1 MGTVGAKLK
10 GAHRLPPVEALRA
23 LARPRLARRI
33 LRESYDSRM
42 ITLTQTAILL
52 AAAVV
57 AVSLFRF
64 AHLSSILG
72 YLAAGLVIGPWGLN
86 LIGDIGDIT
95 QVAQFG
101 IVLLLFII
109 GLELQPTR
117 LWVMRRFVFG
127 LGAMQ
132 VAVCTLLLGAIAW
145 ALGQGLGAAAVIGF
159 GLSLSSTPLV
169 LQVLAERR
177 ELKTQHGRAAFGVL
191 LFQDLAVLP
200 ALAVLP
206 LLEAVPAAHSSAG
219 PWWVGVLKLLAVG
232 AGVLI
237 GGGRLVLR
245 PALRLVARVQVSEV
259 FTAAALLTV
268 ILTAVLANRVGL
280 SAALGAFLAGVLLA
294 DSEFRHELEADLEP
308 FKGLLLGLFFISV
321 GMAAN
326 LGLLRSEPL
335 EVLALTVGFLAVKII
350 AISALGKLAGLRGD
364 SPLRLGFAL
373 PTGGEFAFVL
383 FTLAERGK
391 LLDAGTSDLLI
402 LAVTLS
408 MMLGPLLLIAYE
420 ALSRP
425 WQKVKE
431 APYDDIDAHDIPVI
445 IAGFGRF
452 GQIVARVLLV
462 RGTPFT
468 ALDNSQTHVD
478 FLRRFGNQVY
488 YGDASRLDLL
498 RAAGAQTARVLVLA
512 IDDVDASVRTATV
525 VREQFPH
532 LRIFARARSRQHA
545 FSLMDAGVTEVIRE
559 TYASSL
565 EMAGAVLEALGESA
579 TTSREVLRRF
589 RQHDEQTLRAQYQVK
604 EDEEKFLAT
613 TRAAAQQLESLF
625 EADEASTEATRRHG

>member
-1 MGTVGAKLK
+1 
-10 GAHRLPPVEALRA
+10 
-23 LARPRLARRI
+23 
-33 LRESYDSRM
+33 
-42 ITLTQTAILL
+42 
-52 AAAVV
+52 
-57 AVSLFRF
+57 
-64 AHLSSILG
+64 
-72 YLAAGLVIGPWGLN
+72 
-86 LIGDIGDIT
+86 
-95 QVAQFG
+95 
-101 IVLLLFII
+101 
-109 GLELQPTR
+109 
-117 LWVMRRFVFG
+117 
-127 LGAMQ
+127 
-132 VAVCTLLLGAIAW
+132 
-145 ALGQGLGAAAVIGF
+145 
-159 GLSLSSTPLV
+159 
-169 LQVLAERR
+169 
-177 ELKTQHGRAAFGVL
+177 
-191 LFQDLAVLP
+191 
-200 ALAVLP
+200 
-206 LLEAVPAAHSSAG
+206 
-219 PWWVGVLKLLAVG
+219 
-232 AGVLI
+232 
-237 GGGRLVLR
+237 
-245 PALRLVARVQVSEV
+245 V

-268 ILTAVLANRVGL
+268 ILTAVLASRVGL

-335 EVLALTVGFLAVKII
+335 ELLALTGGFLAVKII
-350 AISALGKLAGLRGD
+350 AISALGKLARLRGD

-391 LLDAGTSDLLI
+391 LFDAATSDLLM

-420 ALSRP
+420 ALNP
-425 WQKVKE
+425 WQKAKE
-431 APYDDIDAHDIPVI
+431 VPYDEIDAPDTPVI

-452 GQIVARVLLV
+452 GQIVARVLQV

-478 FLRRFGNQVY
+478 FVRRFGNEVY

-512 IDDVDASVRTATV
+512 IDDIDASVRTATV

-625 EADEASTEATRRHG
+625 EADEASSEATRRHG